1 MDHDPGVG
9 ADRGALDGTGRTPTR
24 IEGGGTVARRPG
36 TAVET
41 PAGPDATPP
50 CMVRQA
56 AATSHAPTTAAT
68 QAAPG

>member
-1 MDHDPGVG
+1 M
-9 ADRGALDGTGRTPTR
+9 
-24 IEGGGTVARRPG
+24 EGGGTVAESAKTG
-36 TAVET
+36 VESPT
-41 PAGPDATPP
+41 GPAGTSR